1 LIFALR
7 DAPGKALPNEV
18 ERALTIGLGGLGVPA
33 AIAAARSGVTRLGL
47 IDPDPVELSNLAR
60 QVIYREFDI
69 GALKVEA
76 AARYLRRSY
85 PALEVETFP
94 FALDEANGALIEQF
108 GFVIDATD
116 TPATKFL
123 INDLCIRSGRPFVYG
138 GVLGTAGQAM
148 SVIPGHTACLR
159 CLFEYPPTAAEAAS
173 CREAGIIG
181 PIAGAIGRVQGDE
194 AARYLRG
201 QGLRLSGRI
210 LTYDAV
216 RTIRS
221 RVAVVT
227 AREGCGCGAWKANR
241 IQPNAGI

>member
-1 LIFALR
+1 MI
-7 DAPGKALPNEV
+7 
-18 ERALTIGLGGLGVPA
+18 IGLGGLGVPS
-33 AIAAARSGVTRLGL
+33 AIAAARAGVTRLGL

-60 QVIYREFDI
+60 QVIYREFDL

-76 AARYLRRSY
+76 AARYLRRNY
-85 PALEVETFP
+85 PALKIETFP
-94 FALDEANGALIEQF
+94 FALDDANGAMIEQF

-123 INDLCIRSGRPFVYG
+123 INDLCIRVGRPFVYG

-159 CLFEYPPTAAEAAS
+159 CLFEYPPAAAEAAS

-181 PIAGAIGRVQGDE
+181 PIAGAIGAAQGDE
-194 AARYLRG
+194 AARYLCGREL
-201 QGLRLSGRI
+201 QLANRI

-221 RVAVVT
+221 RVAVV
-227 AREGCGCGAWKANR
+227 APREGCGCGAWNANR